1 MVEISLVE
9 WSNLNS
15 SLSQQQ
21 QPATI
26 TWVYCEQ
33 YIPCLDWFTPRS
45 VKRVDQKTPD
55 ATRHAFY
62 WAWIAGGT
70 NTPSKTSTS
79 RLKICSTL
87 PSVDQ
92 YDSEFFASWFKQ
104 VGFVERYNY
113 FLQHLL
119 IPHTRI
125 EWVSARKEE
134 GGDLELEGNDRRI
147 SPQRHNVTSWGKSQL
162 GHVISVYLI
171 PVSMFDKLPVIM
183 SCSAVMQM

>member
-104 VGFVERYNY
+104 VGFVERYNFTTFTHSTY
-113 FLQHLL
+113 KNRMSKRQEGRGRWSGTGRKRQTYLSTKTQCYVLGK
-119 IPHTRI
+119 ITTRSRDI
-125 EWVSARKEE
+125 GLSHPRV
-134 GGDLELEGNDRRI
+134 
-147 SPQRHNVTSWGKSQL
+147 NVW
-162 GHVISVYLI
+162 
-171 PVSMFDKLPVIM
+171 
-183 SCSAVMQM
+183 